1 MTLQEQITLFEEAK
15 RYYSWWNIFKKGSHY
30 GVCIFMLDRRG
41 HSLILTKGYSTVRGL
56 LNQYRTTPKYRCLF
70 FNNHKE
76 RREAINK
83 VLKDLKSQL

>member
-1 MTLQEQITLFEEAK
+1 MTLQEQVAFFEKVK

-30 GVCIFMLDRRG
+30 GVCIFMLDREE
-41 HSLILTKGYSTVRGL
+41 HSPSLTIDYSTVRGL
-56 LNQYRTTPKYRCLF
+56 LMQYRTTPKYRCLF

-76 RREAINK
+76 RREAIDK